1 MKCYSAQNGMKS
13 GRKWIW
19 NGLYYRAKVKS
30 ALMNTSP
37 GCNGLATRHSGE
49 AAFTKGGAL
58 MQSEERR
65 EKLLMEAFEL
75 LLSVPEEKMAEL
87 LVSFGFNP

>member
-1 MKCYSAQNGMKS
+1 MRS
-13 GRKWIW
+13 GRKWVW
-19 NGLYYRAKVKS
+19 NGFRCRAKVKS

-58 MQSEERR
+58 VQNIDLAAYVLADKDVIVQALLDM
-65 EKLLMEAFEL
+65 LMELTKEESDAL
-75 LLSVPEEKMAEL
+75 LESVT
-87 LVSFGFNP
+87 F

>member
-1 MKCYSAQNGMKS
+1 MRS
-13 GRKWIW
+13 GRKWVW
-19 NGLYYRAKVKS
+19 NGFRCRAKVKS

-58 MQSEERR
+58 VQNIDLAAYVLADKDVIVQALLDM
-65 EKLLMEAFEL
+65 LMELPKGERMVL
-75 LLSVPEEKMAEL
+75 LGVTIP
-87 LVSFGFNP
+87 

>member
-1 MKCYSAQNGMKS
+1 MRS
-13 GRKWIW
+13 GRKWVW
-19 NGLYYRAKVKS
+19 NGFRCRAKVKS

-58 MQSEERR
+58 VQNIDLAAYVLADKDVIVQTLLDM
-65 EKLLMEAFEL
+65 LMEL
-75 LLSVPEEKMAEL
+75 PENERD
-87 LVSFGFNP
+87 SIIFS